1 MRFAGSTQFREA
13 MGGSQAEAEGS
24 MADFALGAQAEAR
37 AGALQ
42 AKTRALGANTGR
54 KGVDWVGGLSALG
67 QGLAGLGGSFVN
79 GKTPLNAGWSPSNP
93 TGALRDSTGVLRGT
107 MGPNYGIAQ
116 R

>member
-1 MRFAGSTQFREA
+1 MRFAGSTQFQRA

-42 AKTRALGANTGR
+42 AKTRALGAGTGR
-54 KGVDWVGGLSALG
+54 KGADWAGGLSALG
-67 QGLAGLGGSFVN
+67 MGLAGLGGSFVS
-79 GKTPLNAGWSPSNP
+79 GKTPLNAGWSRSNP

-107 MGPNYGIAQ
+107 MGPNYGISQ